1 MDAQGGSQKTRA
13 ATDQAAARSGS
24 PIGKSTCP
32 QRRECLFEAG
42 EQDDDNGLRVTLHLK
57 GVDEYVVCTERD
69 GGFIEVFD
77 LTVSPPTLISLQD
90 VAPLDLRIQLEQ
102 MVQ

>member
-1 MDAQGGSQKTRA
+1 
-13 ATDQAAARSGS
+13 
-24 PIGKSTCP
+24 
-32 QRRECLFEAG
+32 
-42 EQDDDNGLRVTLHLK
+42 VTLHLK

>member
-1 MDAQGGSQKTRA
+1 
-13 ATDQAAARSGS
+13 
-24 PIGKSTCP
+24 
-32 QRRECLFEAG
+32 
-42 EQDDDNGLRVTLHLK
+42 VTLHLK
-57 GVDEYVVCTERD
+57 GVEYVVCTERD